1 MVAQSPLPEEGLI
14 DEGALATLIRIAE
27 GKFRLLDRLL
37 QQISRVLQVNRL
49 DKVTRE
55 VGEAARDN
63 LVIGAA

>member
-1 MVAQSPLPEEGLI
+1 MQNTDQDRVQII
-14 DEGALATLIRIAE
+14 DEDY
-27 GKFRLLDRLL
+27 KFRLLDRLL

-55 VGEAARDN
+55 VVEAARDN

>member
-14 DEGALATLIRIAE
+14 DEEVLATLIRIAE

-55 VGEAARDN
+55 VVEAARDN

>member
-1 MVAQSPLPEEGLI
+1 MI
-14 DEGALATLIRIAE
+14 DEEALATLMRIAE
-27 GKFRLLDRLL
+27 GKFRLLHRLL

-55 VGEAARDN
+55 VVEAARDN

>member
-14 DEGALATLIRIAE
+14 DEEALATLIRIAE

-55 VGEAARDN
+55 VVEAARDN